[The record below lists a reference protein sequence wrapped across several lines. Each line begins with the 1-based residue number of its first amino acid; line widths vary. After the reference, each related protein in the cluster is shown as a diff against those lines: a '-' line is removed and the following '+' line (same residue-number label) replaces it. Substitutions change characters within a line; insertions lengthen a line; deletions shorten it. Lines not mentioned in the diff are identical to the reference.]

1 MRITA
6 LIFAAAALAFP
17 ANAARPA
24 PLPAAIYTD
33 PAPNKLHPARM
44 EVLHIPSGGVEING
58 VAYLA
63 SGPGLH
69 PTLVICHGW
78 PGNEKNLDLAQAVR
92 RAGWNVVTFN
102 YRGSW
107 GSPGNFRFAQ
117 NPEDARAVLAYL
129 RDPAVAAKLGVN
141 VRQMAMI
148 GHSMGGWVTT
158 MVASEDKGLL
168 GAGLISAANMGVM
181 RGLDRAGIVKMAGE
195 NSETL
200 AGTSPEIMADELIAG
215 REKFDFLQT
224 APGLAKK
231 SLLVLSS
238 DDGLA
243 PQTNALIA
251 AVRTKGGTR
260 ITSVHVATDH
270 GWNDKRVLLQAH
282 VIRWLQGLLPRPKRA

>member
-1 MRITA
+1 MRIAA
-6 LIFAAAALAFP
+6 LLLAAAALAMP

-63 SGPGLH
+63 AGPGLH
-69 PTLVICHGW
+69 PTLVLCHGW

-129 RDPAVAAKLGVN
+129 RSPAVAAKLGIN
-141 VRQMAMI
+141 TAQMAI
-148 GHSMGGWVTT
+148 AGHSMGGWVTT
-158 MVASEDKGLL
+158 LVAGEDDGLL
-168 GAGLISAANMGVM
+168 GAGLISAASMGVM
-181 RGLDRAGIVKMAGE
+181 RGLDRPGIVKMAAE

-200 AGTSPEIMADELIAG
+200 AGTSPEIMADELVAN
-215 REKFDFLQT
+215 RQKFDFLQA
-224 APGLAKK
+224 APGLARK

-243 PQTNALIA
+243 PQTDALIA
-251 AVRTKGGTR
+251 AVRAKGGTR
-260 ITSVHVATDH
+260 ITAIHVATDH
-270 GWNDKRVLLQAH
+270 GWNDKRVLLQVY
-282 VIRWLQGLLPRPKRA
+282 VIRWLQGLLPRPKRS